1 MKIDKIKTELAQM
14 SIVELKEKIDAIR
27 RELFSLKLNAPTA
40 HIKDYSS
47 FKKLRKHIA
56 RSLTA
61 LRQKQQ

>member
-1 MKIDKIKTELAQM
+1 MKTDKIKSELAQM
-14 SIVELKEKIDAIR
+14 SVAELKEKIEGIR
-27 RELFSLKLNAPTA
+27 RELFSLRLNAPTA

-47 FKKLRKHIA
+47 FKKLRKSIA